1 VLRSAKQT
9 KYVKIQKERKKE
21 TEPRRKINRVEK
33 YRKTEQEA

>member
-1 VLRSAKQT
+1 MLRSAKQT
-9 KYVKIQKERKKE
+9 KCVKIQKERKKE